1 MFIQYGRYSLF
12 GSMSSK
18 CTIQAPIGLEDIDI
32 EQKCILYP
40 VIPEHFY
47 PFNASPHRPQALLF
61 KRWLNVMPLA
71 LEILKTFFFLLSF
84 YPFTASS
91 CVPIYLSDGSM
102 LRQCPTTWC
111 SFEGAFFNTTSL

>member
-32 EQKCILYP
+32 EQKCIRYP
-40 VIPEHFY
+40 VILGPFY

-61 KRWLNVMPLA
+61 KRWLNVMPLT
-71 LEILKTFFFLLSF
+71 LEILKKLLL
-84 YPFTASS
+84 YPFHRVCIREIILCPFLDALASLKTMFK
-91 CVPIYLSDGSM
+91 IK
-102 LRQCPTTWC
+102 
-111 SFEGAFFNTTSL
+111 

>member
-32 EQKCILYP
+32 EQKCIRYP
-40 VIPEHFY
+40 VILGPFY

-61 KRWLNVMPLA
+61 KRWLNAMPLT
-71 LEILKTFFFLLSF
+71 LEILKK
-84 YPFTASS
+84 
-91 CVPIYLSDGSM
+91 
-102 LRQCPTTWC
+102 
-111 SFEGAFFNTTSL
+111 